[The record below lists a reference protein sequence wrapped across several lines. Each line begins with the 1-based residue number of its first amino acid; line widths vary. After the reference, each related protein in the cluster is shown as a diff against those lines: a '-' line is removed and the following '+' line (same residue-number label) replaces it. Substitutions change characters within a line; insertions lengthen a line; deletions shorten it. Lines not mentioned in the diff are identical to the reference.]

1 MIDLSILYRYNYVK
15 HLLYWDSEVVMKE
28 YTACFTGHRQIPFGQ
43 TILIKRRLDKVIA
56 DLVQQGIIYYG
67 AGGALGFDT
76 MAAQAVLRARR
87 NYPQIKLILVLPCP
101 TQADRWAARDKE
113 IYEEIKRQAD
123 KIVYVSE
130 HYTKS
135 CMFQRNRHLVDYSGI
150 CIAYLT
156 EDNGGTAYTVN
167 YAQSKGLQIINLA
180 ER

>member
-1 MIDLSILYRYNYVK
+1 MR
-15 HLLYWDSEVVMKE
+15 E

-43 TILIKRRLDKVIA
+43 TILLRRRLDKVIT

-87 NYPQIKLILVLPCP
+87 NYPQVKLILVLPCP
-101 TQADRWAARDKE
+101 TQTDRWPERDKE
-113 IYEEIKRQAD
+113 VYEEIKTQAD
-123 KIVYVSE
+123 KVVYVSD

-135 CMFQRNRHLVDYSGI
+135 CMFLRNRHLVDHSGT

-167 YAQSKGLQIINLA
+167 YARSKGLRIINLA
-180 ER
+180 EM